1 MGITEETALK
11 LVESLETIGYELKRQ
26 NDKNE
31 DLILE
36 RVANQ
41 VADYE
46 PNLAMIIDMIRN
58 KYQS

>member
-11 LVESLETIGYELKRQ
+11 LVKSLDTIGYELQRQ

-46 PNLAMIIDMIRN
+46 PNLAMILDMVRN
-58 KYQS
+58 KYQC